1 MTNDFFEYKHKVQ
14 QNKTSLEDQLA
25 LARIE
30 NQALKGE
37 MDKVIE
43 GSNID
48 ANYSEETYA
57 RKSTQFAA
65 RFRKTTTKNGE
76 ELNTVKVQ
84 YAEA

>member
-1 MTNDFFEYKHKVQ
+1 
-14 QNKTSLEDQLA
+14 
-25 LARIE
+25 
-30 NQALKGE
+30 